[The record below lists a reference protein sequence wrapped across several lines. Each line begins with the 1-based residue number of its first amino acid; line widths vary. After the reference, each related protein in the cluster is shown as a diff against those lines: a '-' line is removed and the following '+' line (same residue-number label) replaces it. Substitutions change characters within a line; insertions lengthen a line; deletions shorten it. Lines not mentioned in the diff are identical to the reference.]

1 MSQQPHFPTH
11 LFTIWQIK
19 LELAF
24 FLSLRHLSLLLLLGG
39 LVEEGDE
46 VVPVLLLLEPGE
58 HHLRAGDVL
67 LGVRQIHVQ
76 GVRSPGDA

>member
-1 MSQQPHFPTH
+1 M
-11 LFTIWQIK
+11 
-19 LELAF
+19 
-24 FLSLRHLSLLLLLGG
+24 
-39 LVEEGDE
+39 EEGDE